1 MAIGLYLAVPIGV
14 VALLLAVSGGAT
26 LSRGWLLPWQRRHIV
41 RPRLFGWA
49 QLLIAAA
56 LGIELVGLLAVDSA
70 YRSVVTMPGVMGLFF
85 AMVLISRAQRPP
97 RTR

>member
-26 LSRGWLLPWQRRHIV
+26 LSRGWLFPGSAGTSSARV
-41 RPRLFGWA
+41 FGWA